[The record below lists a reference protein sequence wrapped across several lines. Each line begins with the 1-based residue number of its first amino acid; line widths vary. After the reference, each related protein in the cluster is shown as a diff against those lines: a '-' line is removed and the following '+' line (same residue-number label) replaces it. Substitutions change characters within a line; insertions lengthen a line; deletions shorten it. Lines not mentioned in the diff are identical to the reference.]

1 MREKV
6 GLVTGGSR
14 GIGLAIAR
22 RLRSDGIKV
31 LTPSREELDLMD
43 TDSIEGYLEAL
54 SEPVDILVNNA
65 GFNQIVPLEE
75 LSFLKLSETLRVNLQ
90 GPVLLVS
97 HLATG
102 MKQRG
107 SGRIVN
113 LSSIWSMVS
122 KEGRGAYSAAK
133 AAING
138 ITRTMA
144 IELGRYN
151 ILVNAVAPG
160 YISTD
165 LTRQNN
171 SEAQLEEIARAIPL
185 GRLGEPEE
193 IAELVSFLCSDR
205 NSYITGQVITIDG
218 GYVCR

>member
-1 MREKV
+1 
-6 GLVTGGSR
+6 
-14 GIGLAIAR
+14 
-22 RLRSDGIKV
+22 
-31 LTPSREELDLMD
+31 MD